1 MDDDFSKMNFEE
13 PPDYDKFVAGAVPGL
28 EEPNFH
34 NEPEPEP
41 EFLEKKE
48 TTMTNEESKKVVDMQ
63 ALIQEQLKKMGIDTM
78 SAAAIQNA
86 AVAPAAAAAAAA
98 AGAAALHGKPETS
111 TAGRLTDF
119 VKKPGFN
126 LPADSSNG
134 ETLDSVEKAFS
145 EFTQE
150 TLSLKYLALTH
161 SWMQKF
167 NIRTSDAAFGQFMSL
182 IYVMNFLDKYPE
194 KIALVLE
201 KSKQETVDFVRA
213 EAIKQIQ
220 NELEPKL
227 YSGLIQRAEKNVS
240 GATKFITGG
249 WILFYLLLGGF
260 LGNSFTM
267 LKITR
272 NFWAY
277 FL

>member
-13 PPDYDKFVAGAVPGL
+13 PPDYENFVPGAVPGL

-34 NEPEPEP
+34 KNEPEP
-41 EFLEKKE
+41 EFLQNQGE
-48 TTMTNEESKKVVDMQ
+48 TTMTEEERLTTLKMQKLVDER
-63 ALIQEQLKKMGIDTM
+63 LRSMGIDPAA
-78 SAAAIQNA
+78 SAAVQNA
-86 AVAPAAAAAAAA
+86 AVAPAAAAVAAA
-98 AGAAALHGKPETS
+98 AGAAALAGKPDN
-111 TAGRLTDF
+111 AQKLTDF
-119 VKKPGFN
+119 IKKPGFN
-126 LPADSSNG
+126 LPSDSSQG

-150 TLSLKYLALTH
+150 TLSLKYLALTQ

-167 NIRTSDAAFGQFMSL
+167 NVKTTDAAFGQFMSL

>member
-1 MDDDFSKMNFEE
+1 MADDDFSQMTFEE
-13 PPDYDKFVAGAVPGL
+13 PPDFHEFVAGAVPGL

-34 NEPEPEP
+34 KNEELEP
-41 EFLEKKE
+41 EFLQKKE
-48 TTMTNEESKKVVDMQ
+48 TTMTDEERQKTIEMQRMVDER
-63 ALIQEQLKKMGIDTM
+63 LRSMGLDPVTM
-78 SAAAIQNA
+78 AAVQNA
-86 AVAPAAAAAAAA
+86 AVAAPAAKAAAA
-98 AGAAALHGKPETS
+98 AGAAAITGKPDNTQK
-111 TAGRLTDF
+111 LTDF
-119 VKKPGFN
+119 VKKPLFQ

-134 ETLDSVEKAFS
+134 ETIDSVEKAFS
-145 EFTQE
+145 DFTQE
-150 TLSLKYLALTH
+150 SLSLKYLALTQ

-167 NIRTSDAAFGQFMSL
+167 NIRTTDAAFGQFMSL

-213 EAIKQIQ
+213 EAIKQVQ
-220 NELEPKL
+220 FELEPKL
-227 YSGLIQRAEKNVS
+227 YTGLIQRAEKNVS

-260 LGNSFTM
+260 LGNSFQM

>member
-1 MDDDFSKMNFEE
+1 MDDDFAKMEFEE
-13 PPDYDKFVAGAVPGL
+13 PPEYNDFVAGAVPGL

-34 NEPEPEP
+34 NEPEPE
-41 EFLEKKE
+41 FFQNQGE
-48 TTMTNEESKKVVDMQ
+48 TKMTEDESKKVVDMQ
-63 ALIQEQLKKMGIDTM
+63 ALIQEQLKKMGIDSM

-98 AGAAALHGKPETS
+98 AGAAAVNGKPETT

-119 VKKPGFN
+119 VKKPVFN
-126 LPADSSNG
+126 LPSDSSQG

-150 TLSLKYLALTH
+150 TLSLKYLALTQ

-167 NIRTSDAAFGQFMSL
+167 NIRTTDAAFGQFMSL

-201 KSKQETVDFVRA
+201 KSKQETIDFVRA
-213 EAIKQIQ
+213 EVIKQVQ

-240 GATKFITGG
+240 GAVKFITGI
-249 WILFYLLLGGF
+249 WILLYLAVGGF
-260 LGNSFTM
+260 IGNSAPT
-267 LKITR
+267 LKITSTV
-272 NFWAY
+272 WSY
-277 FL
+277 FTK

>member
-13 PPDYDKFVAGAVPGL
+13 PPDYDQFVAGAVPGL

-34 NEPEPEP
+34 NEEPD
-41 EFLEKKE
+41 FLQNQGE
-48 TTMTNEESKKVVDMQ
+48 TKMTEEESKKVVDMQ

-98 AGAAALHGKPETS
+98 AGAAALHGKPEAS
-111 TAGRLTDF
+111 PAGRLTDF

-126 LPADSSNG
+126 LPSDSSQG

-150 TLSLKYLALTH
+150 TLSLKYLALTQ

-167 NIRTSDAAFGQFMSL
+167 NVKTTDAAFGQFMSL

-201 KSKQETVDFVRA
+201 KCKQETVDFVREESIKKI
-213 EAIKQIQ
+213 EAD
-220 NELEPKL
+220 LLPRL
-227 YSGLIQRAEKNVS
+227 YSSLIQRAESNVNK
-240 GATKFITGG
+240 ATKFISGA
-249 WILFYLLLGGF
+249 WILLYLAIGGF
-260 LGNSFTM
+260 VGNSAPTF
-267 LKITR
+267 KITSTVWSL
-272 NFWAY
+272 FTK
-277 FL
+277 